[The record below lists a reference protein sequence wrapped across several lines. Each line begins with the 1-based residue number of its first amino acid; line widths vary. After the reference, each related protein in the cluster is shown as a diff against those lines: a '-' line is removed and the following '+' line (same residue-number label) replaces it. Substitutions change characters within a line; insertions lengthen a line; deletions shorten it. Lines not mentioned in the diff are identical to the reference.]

1 LEEDESPE
9 DFDECQCGGKLY
21 YSETKPGRSRLKFYG
36 TLSLIVII
44 TMAAVG
50 FFVSWH
56 PISTILYP
64 HQQFLLLIT
73 VDQSVRRS

>member
-1 LEEDESPE
+1 MEEDESPE

-50 FFVSWH
+50 FFCF
-56 PISTILYP
+56 PGTLF
-64 HQQFLLLIT
+64 Q
-73 VDQSVRRS
+73 RSCIRTNSSCF